1 MEKGETGV
9 TDWAEL
15 SRELERLLHL
25 RTHPIAFRRLEKAE
39 ELEKIPKV
47 RKPHHFYTL
56 CQAMGLVR
64 IAGQTIGITKE
75 NLNVRCAT
83 ILGLRAPHPGCDT
96 ERVGQFFE
104 TEEDT
109 KRQYEAQC
117 NIPLGNA
124 EAVVMAPL
132 ASEKF
137 DPEMILIFGTPAQ
150 MLMMLTGL
158 QWRDYTRFQFY
169 FSGEDSC
176 ADSIAECYNNGTTY
190 LSIPCYGERV
200 LGSVQDD
207 ELLLAIPSNT
217 LDKMVA
223 GIRSIAKGGL
233 TYPITPVGLRLD
245 MAPFMT
251 KAYGPALVKRAVEGT
266 DVTD

>member
-1 MEKGETGV
+1 MNNWKEQS
-9 TDWAEL
+9 DEL
-15 SRELERLLHL
+15 VSLLRL
-25 RTHPIAFRRLEKAE
+25 RTTPVAFKRLKKAE
-39 ELEKIPKV
+39 ELDGIPKV
-47 RKPHHFYTL
+47 RKTQHFYTL
-56 CQAMGLVR
+56 CQAIGLVR
-64 IAGQTIGITKE
+64 LAGQTIGITKE
-75 NLNVRCAT
+75 NINVRCAT

-104 TEEDT
+104 TEEDA
-109 KRQYEAQC
+109 KKQYEAQC
-117 NIPLGNA
+117 NIPLGSA
-124 EAVVMAPL
+124 EAVVIAPL
-132 ASEKF
+132 TSEKF

-150 MLMMLTGL
+150 MVMMLTGL

-176 ADSIAECYNNGTTY
+176 ADSIGECYNSGRPY

-200 LGSVQDD
+200 LGVVQDD
-207 ELLLAIPSNT
+207 ELLLAIPANM
-217 LDKMVA
+217 LDKMLV
-223 GIRSIAKGGL
+223 GIRSVAKGGL

-245 MAPFMT
+245 MAPFMV